1 MAEQKKSFAYC
12 KRCVMPNTKPG
23 VIFDEEGICNACRS
37 VEKKKL
43 INWEERKKELI
54 AFCDEV
60 KRNNKGPYD
69 CLVAVSGGKDSIY
82 QVWYMKNICKMK
94 ILVVCVLAHL
104 RTREG
109 IENLNNMITNMG
121 VDAITIS
128 LKPSTYAAARKKA
141 FTDFGEP
148 NWTEHLTVFSGVA
161 RIALAYKIPLTVWG
175 EDISVEFG
183 GPTANKR
190 VATAEDLINNELI
203 KGRQIDLFYDNNL
216 IQKRYTFFYH
226 HPPKDETRKHNLKS
240 IYLGYFDNWD
250 GHMHYLKAKE
260 VAEFQERREGCLS
273 GNFLP
278 YDNIDEKICET
289 HIWFKYLKFGF
300 WRPTDQC
307 CYFIWNGR
315 MTREEAV
322 KIVNKLND
330 EFPIEY
336 FKDFLEFHDLTQ
348 EDFWKVA
355 EKYRNKD
362 IWEKVNG
369 RWKLKY
375 PLK

>member
-1 MAEQKKSFAYC
+1 MVRMEYC
-12 KRCVMPNTKPG
+12 KRCVMPDTKPG
-23 VIFDEEGICNACRS
+23 LVLDEEGICNACRS

-43 INWEERKKELI
+43 IDWEQRKRELI
-54 AFCDEV
+54 ELCEEI
-60 KRNNKGPYD
+60 KKNNKGPYD

-94 ILVVCVLAHL
+94 VLAVCIISHL

-109 IENLNNMITNMG
+109 IENMNNMITRLG
-121 VDAITIS
+121 VDAITVS
-128 LKPSTYAAARKKA
+128 LKPSTLASARKRA
-141 FTDFGEP
+141 FIDYGEP
-148 NWTEHLTVFSGVA
+148 NWIEHLVVFSGVA
-161 RIALAYKIPLTVWG
+161 RVAFAYKIPLTVWG

-190 VATAEDLINNELI
+190 VASAEDLINNELI
-203 KGRQIDLFYDNNL
+203 KGRQIDPFYNGKE

-226 HPPKDETRKHNLKS
+226 HPPIEEMKKHYLKS

-260 VAEFQERREGCLS
+260 MAGFQERREGCLS

-289 HIWFKYLKFGF
+289 HIWLKYLKFGF

-322 KIVNKLND
+322 KIVNNLQE

-336 FKDFLEFHDLTQ
+336 FQDFLNFHGLTQ
-348 EDFWKVA
+348 EEFWKIS
-355 EKYRNKD
+355 EKYRNLD
-362 IWEKVNG
+362 IWEKVQG

-375 PLK
+375 PLE